1 MRIPL
6 SSLNRLFVCVLAAAI
21 AAPAAAASTRIL
33 PEPGAASIRISI
45 GGKRST
51 YHVATRETPLEFRVQ
66 GPAPVRLCTRYL
78 YAESE
83 AAEPKEYRVRIE
95 IDGVE
100 LRTVGEVAAPDH
112 PARTADGLPVGS
124 FEKSIV
130 LIPSGSHRVRVFPPE
145 EGQTV
150 AVRLFK
156 GYGTKKQA
164 AWVSF
169 APASYER
176 AVRLH
181 AKEAET
187 VYYRF
192 SADKPIGFRIY
203 GPLRVRAMTR
213 LDFGMERAS
222 SQMYRIQVFV
232 DGKLLTSVPLKTKP
246 SHTSVYPELPEITPG
261 LARTIEFEIPKGRHD
276 VSIALDCAT
285 SRTAA
290 LRILIPQRA
299 VRNRG

>member
-1 MRIPL
+1 MRVPL
-6 SSLNRLFVCVLAAAI
+6 FSLKWFSVSVLAAAM
-21 AAPAAAASTRIL
+21 AAPAEAASTRIL
-33 PEPGAASIRISI
+33 PEQGATSLRISI

-51 YHVATRETPLEFRVQ
+51 YHAATRETPLEFRVQ

-83 AAEPKEYRVRIE
+83 TAEPKEYRVRLE
-95 IDGVE
+95 INGVE
-100 LRTVGEVAAPDH
+100 LRTVEEVAAPDH
-112 PARTADGLPVGS
+112 RARTADGLPVGS
-124 FEKSIV
+124 FEKAVV
-130 LIPSGSHRVRVFPPE
+130 LIPSGTHRVRVFPTE
-145 EGQTV
+145 ERHAI

-156 GYGTKKQA
+156 GYGTKKST

-181 AKEAET
+181 AKESET
-187 VYYRF
+187 IYYRF
-192 SADKPIGFRIY
+192 SADKPIGFRIH
-203 GPLRVRAMTR
+203 GPLTVRAMTR

-222 SQMYRIQVFV
+222 SQMYRIKVFV
-232 DGKLLTSVPLKTKP
+232 DGKLLSNIPLKTKA
-246 SHTSVYPELPEITPG
+246 SHTSAYPELPEITPG
-261 LARTIEFEIPKGRHD
+261 LARTIEFDIPKGRHD
-276 VSIALDCAT
+276 VSIALDGAT